1 MNGEPRFGLATDPRV
16 VTDLVIAPPEIRTAA
31 LDCLAAVLEGESRGE
46 ELAGALAGF
55 RSVSLDPRW
64 RLVYQLRPAPPAG
77 TYAREVFV
85 AAVRPRA
92 RFDVYTA
99 VAARLGLTQ
108 QPLSALAHAAR
119 ARSPQTL
126 QPATTPGR
134 HLVPVPAAGSTPRGA
149 TR

>member
-1 MNGEPRFGLATDPRV
+1 MNSEPRFALAADPRV
-16 VTDLVIAPPEIRTAA
+16 VTDLVIAPADIRTAA
-31 LDCLAAVLEGESRGE
+31 LDCLAAVVEGELRGE

-55 RSVSLDPRW
+55 RAVALDPRW
-64 RLVYQLRPAPPAG
+64 RLVYRLRPAPAG
-77 TYAREVFV
+77 GPYAREVFV

-99 VAARLGLTQ
+99 VASRLGLNQ

-119 ARSPQTL
+119 ARSPQMTAAPIL
-126 QPATTPGR
+126 RLA
-134 HLVPVPAAGSTPRGA
+134 PVPTAPTPPRGD